1 MKKKFL
7 LFFVATI
14 LFLSVALSAYAMD
27 NVANGVRN
35 FVGGTENVVEN
46 AGNGIANGIK
56 SGLNTVSGGTQNI
69 VSDVKNGMENAG
81 NSMVSATDTNNNGY
95 TATRTATDDVKIAG
109 MTTNAWSWIII
120 GITAAAI
127 ILLVWSYIKQKN
139 RDDIYIDSDKM

>member
-7 LFFVATI
+7 VFFVATI

-27 NVANGVRN
+27 NVTNGVRN

-81 NSMVSATDTNNNGY
+81 NSMVSTTDTNNNGY

>member
-69 VSDVKNGMENAG
+69 VSDVKNGMENTG

>member
-81 NSMVSATDTNNNGY
+81 NSMVSATDTINNGY